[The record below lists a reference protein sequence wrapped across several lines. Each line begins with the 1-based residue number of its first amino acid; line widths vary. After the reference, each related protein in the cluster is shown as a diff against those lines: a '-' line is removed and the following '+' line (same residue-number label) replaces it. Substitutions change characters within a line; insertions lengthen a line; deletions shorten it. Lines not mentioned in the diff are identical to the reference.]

1 MESRRSAWDG
11 GTLDPDAGTSGRR
24 EPSLLAP
31 ISLMYTKFRQN
42 VYSLY
47 TKLHK
52 NVYKP
57 LMRRD
62 LFTCAS
68 QVLRFQK
75 AHVCRRGILSQKSL
89 NWHDAA
95 WIKIVCRLRA

>member
-24 EPSLLAP
+24 EPSLPAP

-52 NVYKP
+52 NVYK
-57 LMRRD
+57 LY
-62 LFTCAS
+62 T
-68 QVLRFQK
+68 
-75 AHVCRRGILSQKSL
+75 KS
-89 NWHDAA
+89 H
-95 WIKIVCRLRA
+95 KIVYKTSD